1 MLENTLEKNHEL
13 VSLRETIEETRAQ
26 LNKMVAIEQN
36 HSNEDILSLSRT
48 LDHMIY
54 RYMTLEIRL
63 KPKV

>member
-36 HSNEDILSLSRT
+36 HCNEDILSLSRT

-54 RYMTLEIRL
+54 RYMALEISL
-63 KPKV
+63 KVKT